1 VEQIGESVEG
11 KGAVNFR
18 SSTTVPFAF
27 DFSHPRIASQD
38 TSLSDSKPAAKRELE
53 ASPSI
58 VSPSSKKARVDDK
71 KSSFSNLLKKMNPS
85 AAITG
90 SSKQDGTATSLSD
103 TTKAG
108 SDSTKA
114 IRLGDL
120 SKKGE

>member
-18 SSTTVPFAF
+18 SSTTVSFPF
-27 DFSHPRIASQD
+27 DFAHRRIASQD

-53 ASPSI
+53 ASPSS
-58 VSPSSKKARVDDK
+58 VAPSPKKARVDDK
-71 KSSFSNLLKKMNPS
+71 KSSFSNLLKKMSPL

-90 SSKQDGTATSLSD
+90 SSKQDDA
-103 TTKAG
+103 TKAG

-120 SKKGE
+120 TKKGE